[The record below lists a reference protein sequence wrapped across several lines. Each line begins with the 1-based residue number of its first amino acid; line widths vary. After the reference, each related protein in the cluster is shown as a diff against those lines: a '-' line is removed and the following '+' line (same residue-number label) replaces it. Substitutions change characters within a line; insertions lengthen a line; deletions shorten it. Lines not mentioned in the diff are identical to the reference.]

1 MVSAYACMGLI
12 FSAPAAVDAFSR
24 SRPQTMKEAFQRAGK
39 ALGYA
44 EGLALA
50 MLLLGTITVNMT
62 RPGAMRLP
70 ELDTLSESALL
81 GITATAAM
89 ALLAGW
95 LTLRF
100 SDTTARLVSRSVLF
114 LLLLEFWLNS
124 SRLPEVGLRGA
135 LLCVVVAGV
144 LTHLLYREVHP
155 R

>member
-24 SRPQTMKEAFQRAGK
+24 SRPQTMRDVFRRAGK
-39 ALGYA
+39 AAGYA

-50 MLLLGTITVNMT
+50 MLLLGTLTVNLS
-62 RPGAMRLP
+62 RPGRMRLP
-70 ELDTLSESALL
+70 ELDTLGESALL
-81 GITATAAM
+81 GITGTAAM

-100 SDTTARLVSRSVLF
+100 SAVTARLVSRGVLF
-114 LLLLEFWLNS
+114 LMLLEFWLNS
-124 SRLPEVGLRGA
+124 SRLPELGLQGA
-135 LLCVVVAGV
+135 LLCAVAAGV

-155 R
+155 Q